1 VYPVCGCLRRSDTLN
16 GMSWGLLGALLAALC
31 YGVSSVLQ
39 AVAASRTETTAALDP
54 RLLLR
59 LSKQWPFIAAMGID
73 AVGFVASILALRTLP
88 LFLVESA
95 IAGSVGVTAV
105 LAARF
110 LHLHLG
116 RGERAALVALCAG
129 LVLLAVSAQAEP
141 ALATS
146 RRSQWLLLAGALL
159 IVALAAASG
168 RFLGG
173 RAGAGLAAVAGLS
186 FGGLGFASRTL
197 VVPDPLLGLV
207 REPTFWAV
215 LAYGGLG
222 VLLFSAALQRGSVT
236 TSVALAF
243 GIETTVPALAGL
255 LLLGDRARPGFA
267 AVAVAGFALALGG
280 SLMLAKYAEVPI
292 PPRPP
297 GGRPDPA

>member
-1 VYPVCGCLRRSDTLN
+1 
-16 GMSWGLLGALLAALC
+16 MSWGLLGALLAALC

-59 LSKQWPFIAAMGID
+59 LSKQWPFIAAMCID

-110 LHLHLG
+110 LHLRLG
-116 RGERAALVALCAG
+116 QGERAALIALCMG

-146 RRSQWLLLAGALL
+146 RSTQWLLLAGTLV
-159 IVALAAASG
+159 IVALAAGSA
-168 RFLGG
+168 RFLRG
-173 RAGAGLAAVAGLS
+173 RAGAGRA
-186 FGGLGFASRTL
+186 
-197 VVPDPLLGLV
+197 
-207 REPTFWAV
+207 
-215 LAYGGLG
+215 
-222 VLLFSAALQRGSVT
+222 
-236 TSVALAF
+236 
-243 GIETTVPALAGL
+243 ALAGRPCPSRVRRRR
-255 LLLGDRARPGFA
+255 GSGIRAG
-267 AVAVAGFALALGG
+267 AGRVTHAGEVRGG
-280 SLMLAKYAEVPI
+280 A
-292 PPRPP
+292 
-297 GGRPDPA
+297 DPAAATWRAA

>member
-1 VYPVCGCLRRSDTLN
+1 MYPVRGCLRRSDTLN

>member
-297 GGRPDPA
+297 GGRSDSA